1 MKIEI
6 KEKYQIVKPEEGY
19 LLTNYKDEMDIK
31 GYNSFK
37 ECVCPLDC
45 DLEHLREITLEQ
57 DSEYKETAK
66 TASKEYEESIKVK

>member
-6 KEKYQIVKPEEGY
+6 KEKYKVVKPEDNM

-31 GYNSFK
+31 LYSSFT
-37 ECVCPLDC
+37 ECICPLSC

>member
-6 KEKYQIVKPEEGY
+6 KEKYKVVKPEDNM

-37 ECVCPLDC
+37 ECICPLNC

-57 DSEYKETAK
+57 DSEYKELAIK
-66 TASKEYEESIKVK
+66 ASKEYEESIKVR

>member
-6 KEKYQIVKPEEGY
+6 KEKYKVVKPEDNM

-37 ECVCPLDC
+37 ECICPLSC
-45 DLEHLREITLEQ
+45 DLEHLSEVSL
-57 DSEYKETAK
+57 DKDAEYKELAIK
-66 TASKEYEESIKVK
+66 ASKEYEESIKVR